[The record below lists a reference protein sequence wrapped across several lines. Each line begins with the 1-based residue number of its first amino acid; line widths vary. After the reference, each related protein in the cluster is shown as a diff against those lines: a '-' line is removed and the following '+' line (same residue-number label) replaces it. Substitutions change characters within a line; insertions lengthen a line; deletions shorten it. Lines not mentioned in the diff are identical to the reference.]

1 MAAAS
6 CGAALL
12 AGVWVQAG
20 ALPMMVSS
28 TLLKMVSH
36 GTIQAMDLYATE
48 LLPSSHRA
56 TGLAVANSLSKLV
69 GVLVSFFSLTELG
82 GVGGFDASLHYF
94 AFAAAFAG
102 GVCVVMMSAEM
113 GDDRQLILDFDELCA
128 VHEQRCLGG
137 KGESTPLL
145 SDGGEKKH

>member
-94 AFAAAFAG
+94 AFAAAFAAAF
-102 GVCVVMMSAEM
+102 SAAFSAP
-113 GDDRQLILDFDELCA
+113 DF
-128 VHEQRCLGG
+128 LGG
-137 KGESTPLL
+137 FF
-145 SDGGEKKH
+145 